1 MPFLRKQESRCIDG
15 LDSASKPALSK
26 AECVQLKDPNAQNS
40 IETIAA
46 QKKDL
51 DKSS

>member
-1 MPFLRKQESRCIDG
+1 MPFLRKQESGYIDG

-26 AECVQLKDPNAQNS
+26 AEWVQPKDPNAPNS

-46 QKKDL
+46 QKKEL